1 MNKEEFKNKV
11 EELGIIITD
20 EMLTKLNKYYELLIT
35 WNKKFNLTRITEEKE
50 VYLKHFYDSLS
61 IKRAI
66 NLYNY
71 NNLVDVGTGAGFPG
85 IVLAIIFKNLK
96 IDLIEANSKKCSFLT
111 VVKETLSL
119 DNIQIINERAESYAK
134 IAREKYEIATC
145 RAVSH
150 LNIISEIIIPMIK
163 VSGYF
168 LPLKGE
174 IDKEIKEGLSILTKL
189 NAKLVEVKTFK
200 LPIENSNRSILII
213 KKINTTNI
221 IYPREYNK
229 IIKDLKNRQK

>member
-96 IDLIEANSKKCSFLT
+96 VDLIEANTKKCLFLAE
-111 VVKETLSL
+111 VKKNLSL
-119 DNIQIINERAESYAK
+119 GNVQIINGRAESYAK

-174 IDKEIKEGLSILTKL
+174 IDKEIKEGLNILTKL

>member
-11 EELGIIITD
+11 EELGIKITD
-20 EMLTKLNKYYELLIT
+20 EMLNKLNKYFDLLVT
-35 WNKKFNLTRITEEKE
+35 WNKKFNLTRITEENE
-50 VYLKHFYDSLS
+50 VYLKHFYDSLA
-61 IKRAI
+61 IQKAI

-96 IDLIEANSKKCSFLT
+96 IDLIEANTKKCLFLAE
-111 VVKETLSL
+111 VKKNLSL
-119 DNIQIINERAESYAK
+119 GNVQIINGRAESYAK

-174 IDKEIKEGLSILTKL
+174 IDKEIKEGLNILTKL

>member
-96 IDLIEANSKKCSFLT
+96 IDLIEANTKKCLFLAE
-111 VVKETLSL
+111 VKKNLSL
-119 DNIQIINERAESYAK
+119 GNVQIINGRAESYAK

-174 IDKEIKEGLSILTKL
+174 IDKEIKEGLNILTKL

>member
-96 IDLIEANSKKCSFLT
+96 VDLIEANTKKCLFLAE
-111 VVKETLSL
+111 VKKNLSL
-119 DNIQIINERAESYAK
+119 DNIQIINGRAESYAK

-174 IDKEIKEGLSILTKL
+174 IDKEIKEGLNILTKL